1 MSAVLASSL
10 ERKKLHPVAASS
22 GCILVQIWKVTE
34 FLGPCIYALR
44 ATRKRI
50 HEELKNV
57 DQRLVVLRFHI
68 INPGP
73 LERNGG

>member
-1 MSAVLASSL
+1 M
-10 ERKKLHPVAASS
+10 
-22 GCILVQIWKVTE
+22 QIWKVTE

-44 ATRKRI
+44 ATRKKI

-57 DQRLVVLRFHI
+57 DQRLVVLRYHI

-73 LERNGG
+73 LERNRG